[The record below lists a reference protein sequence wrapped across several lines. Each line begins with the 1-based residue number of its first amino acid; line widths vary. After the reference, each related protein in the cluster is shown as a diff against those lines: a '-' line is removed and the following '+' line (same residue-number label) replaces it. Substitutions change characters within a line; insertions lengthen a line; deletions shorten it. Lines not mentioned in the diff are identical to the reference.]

1 MQTAF
6 PQLNAALA
14 GSQPA
19 QTTLVMN
26 GNQWQVADNLPP
38 AQQ

>member
-1 MQTAF
+1 
-6 PQLNAALA
+6 LNAALA

-26 GNQWQVADNLPP
+26 GNQWHVIDNGPP